1 MKKLLVLTLLVSGLL
16 GLCACYPDDPVT
28 DNIYFQ
34 NLYVWDGANWN
45 QITTNGG
52 GIGAEVDP
60 VFTASPSFGIAAG
73 DITDWDTAFGW
84 GNHASAGYLTAETNA
99 NSLIADDVA
108 TNATMYPVWV
118 TANTGNLPLKVS
130 STKMTF
136 NPSTGMLTA
145 TSGQFTLATSGT
157 YNELTLTKQATGFTI
172 AGGTISKT
180 LTVTGDATI
189 SGTPLSNPM
198 TTLGDIIYEDAV
210 PAPNRL
216 AGDTSNTRK
225 FLRTLSVGGVA
236 QAPAWDTIQA
246 ADVPTLNQNTSGTA
260 AGLSAVLVPAS
271 GGTGIANNIA
281 STLAISG
288 NFATTLTVTGVTGV
302 TLPTSGTLATLAG
315 TEELDNKTLDSS
327 VLKGTYTA
335 SGTVTFPAVTLGGA
349 ITGGSQTW
357 SNVGDMTFTTAKS
370 IKSGAVAGNTLFIQA
385 DDNAF
390 ITLTTGT
397 PDTCVIT
404 GATLNN
410 SIAQGTWTA
419 SGTWTLPAH
428 TLGGTITGGSQTVN
442 SLGSTGIGVASS
454 ANYKLNIS
462 STWTDPATTQGGFYN
477 IASAVATTGANA
489 QNINGFYNVLYV
501 PTANTQNWT
510 GTTGLVA
517 SFNRV
522 EIQSGATGT
531 ITWATGINGQVRNL
545 STAGAIVTN
554 AVSFMAINPTA
565 TGSVVNA
572 VGYYCPAITTGG
584 TTNWGYYSVAAS
596 NYMAQLTMGGPLKHA
611 NNYAT
616 FLEMTAPGAGAANEA
631 RVYAVVDGGSLTDLA
646 AVFQD
651 GTVDIFAQ
659 ETTPLDAP
667 IFKFPSDT
675 KVETYL
681 RKEHPGLV
689 KIVCRFTDGTEF
701 VLKEIEYHDPE
712 KIAANKGT
720 ENPLPGGWLV
730 EDAAQRAARLEKEKQ
745 DAIDRS
751 IKESSKIQEEK

>member
-1 MKKLLVLTLLVSGLL
+1 MISTVKKGILKIGLAPALFAIGIVVFGLSSCGTLG
-16 GLCACYPDDPVT
+16 DPLYDVFSSNIFPGTNNTYLIGNVT
-28 DNIYFQ
+28 DQYAGIYAQEFYK
-34 NLYVWDGANWN
+34 NGVVLPGGLNGATW
-45 QITTNGG
+45 TS
-52 GIGAEVDP
+52 GIGA
-60 VFTASPSFGIAAG
+60 PSGGSDG
-73 DITDWDTAFGW
+73 DF
-84 GNHASAGYLTAETNA
+84 YL
-99 NSLIADDVA
+99 D
-108 TNATMYPVWV
+108 
-118 TANTGNLPLKVS
+118 
-130 STKMTF
+130 
-136 NPSTGMLTA
+136 TA
-145 TSGQFTLATSGT
+145 TSDVYKKSVGVWSIICNLQGLQGIPGIPGPNTITASTTTDGTGFVKGNGSIISFDNSSYLTSLAGAVLTS
-157 YNELTLTKQATGFTI
+157 QATPQTI
-172 AGGTISKT
+172 GDTTDRLAKLWVTDITCTNAISGS
-180 LTVTGDATI
+180 VTG
-189 SGTPLSNPM
+189 N
-198 TTLGDIIYEDAV
+198 
-210 PAPNRL
+210 
-216 AGDTSNTRK
+216 
-225 FLRTLSVGGVA
+225 
-236 QAPAWDTIQA
+236 
-246 ADVPTLNQNTSGTA
+246 A
-260 AGLSAVLVPAS
+260 AGLSAVLVPSS
-271 GGTGIANNIA
+271 GGMGIANNIA

-288 NFATTLTVTGVTGV
+288 NFATTLTVTNTTGV
-302 TLPTSGTLATLAG
+302 TLPTTGTLATLAG
-315 TEELDNKTLDSS
+315 TEELDNKTLDTS
-327 VLKGTYTA
+327 VAKGTWTT
-335 SGTVTFPAVTLGGA
+335 SGTWTLPAFTLGGA
-349 ITGGSQTW
+349 VAGGSQTF
-357 SNVGDMTFTTAKS
+357 SAVGDMTFTTAKS

-410 SIAQGTWTA
+410 SVAQGTWTT

-428 TLGGTITGGSQTVN
+428 TLGGAITATGQDIDAAILDTCVGKGTWTVSGTWTLPAFTLGGIVTGSSSYALN

-510 GTTGLVA
+510 GSTGLLA

-522 EIQSGATGT
+522 EIQSGAIGT

-572 VGYYCPAITTGG
+572 YGYYCPAITTGG
-584 TTNWGYYSVAAS
+584 TTNNGFYSVAAT
-596 NYMAQLTMGGPLKHA
+596 NYMAQLTMGGVLNVA
-611 NNYAT
+611 GQYAT
-616 FLEMTAPGAGAANEA
+616 FLERAAPGAGAANEV
-631 RVYAVVDGGSLTDLA
+631 RVYAVVDGGGLTDMA
-646 AVFQD
+646 TVFQD
-651 GTVDIFAQ
+651 GTVDLFAQ

-667 IFKFPSDT
+667 IFKYPSDT

-689 KIVCRFTDGTEF
+689 KIVCRFPDGSEF

-720 ENPLPGGWLV
+720 EMPLPLGWVV
-730 EDAAQRAARLEKEKQ
+730 ENAAQRAARLEKEKQ
-745 DAIDRS
+745 DAIKKS
-751 IKESSKIQEEK
+751 IADSQKGK